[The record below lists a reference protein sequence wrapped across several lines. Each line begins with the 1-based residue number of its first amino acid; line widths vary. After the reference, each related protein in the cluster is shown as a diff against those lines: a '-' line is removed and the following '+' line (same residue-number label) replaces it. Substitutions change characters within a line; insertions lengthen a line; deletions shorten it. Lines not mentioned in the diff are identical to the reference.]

1 MYIFDYGSRN
11 YRSYASLCFVVLV
24 ARIFNQQIF
33 GKQSTLLAGGFYG
46 GGGCFV

>member
-1 MYIFDYGSRN
+1 MVREIIVLTPVYV
-11 YRSYASLCFVVLV
+11 SLFWSLV
-24 ARIFNQQIF
+24 FFNQQIF